1 MRTLPPIGIVGVACL
16 SPIAASAQG
25 QTATYRCAGGL
36 VVKARS
42 PNAMTAIVS
51 IGGRAY
57 RLRNT
62 MAASGSR
69 YTGQGVTFWEYH
81 GEATIERGGKSISCR
96 QPSGN
101 G

>member
-1 MRTLPPIGIVGVACL
+1 MRTLPRIGIVGVACL
-16 SPIAASAQG
+16 SSFAASAQG

-36 VVKARS
+36 VVKARF
-42 PNAMTAIVS
+42 PNAMTTIVS

-69 YTGQGVTFWEYH
+69 YAGQGVTFWEHH
-81 GEATIERGGKSISCR
+81 GEATIKRAGKSTSCR
-96 QPSGN
+96 
-101 G
+101 